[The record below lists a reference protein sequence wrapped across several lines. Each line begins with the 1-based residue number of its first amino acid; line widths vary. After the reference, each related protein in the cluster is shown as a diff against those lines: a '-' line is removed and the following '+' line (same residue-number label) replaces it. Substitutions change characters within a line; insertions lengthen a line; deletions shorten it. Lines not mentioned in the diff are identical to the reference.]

1 VSTAL
6 NTRVRSKLRQWG
18 VVAVCARGYAWA
30 APLLAV
36 LGLLASLAE
45 ILAVGLV
52 VAFFYEAIGPGV
64 QAAQLG
70 GIAGRTLQA
79 ITSLAG
85 ETAAGLAAAVFIL
98 VAGKALIRVLHDML
112 VSQIK
117 HSITERARAAVYVQ
131 YLDVSYGYI
140 QGKDRGDLLHVMSAQ
155 SWAVAEAFYCLAR
168 IGTNLLAI
176 GLFTAILLAISWQIT
191 LIAAVGAAVVF
202 GLMRII
208 AIPARRLG
216 EEATA
221 ENQEISRQMLSMLQG
236 MRTIRAYGQE
246 TARKRLFAKA
256 SRRTRQVFV
265 RMDQVC
271 SAITPISELTYLGVL
286 ALIVWVAASSDTP
299 FAATLAC
306 VALLYRLQPHLREFE
321 SNLLGLVRLAPPV
334 AAVSAMLER
343 SDKTYPSDGN
353 RPFAGFKS
361 EIRFE
366 DVWLTYEQADGPSLR
381 GLNFSIPA
389 NQTTALIGPSGAGKT
404 SIIGL
409 LLRLYEP
416 SRGRI
421 VVDGTPLADFQ
432 RQTWLRHVA
441 VAGQDAE
448 LVDDTIAANIRL
460 ARPDAT
466 PQEIEQAARLAGIH
480 DFIAAQPDGYES
492 FIGTQ
497 GLNISGGQRQ
507 RIGLARALI
516 CRPQLLILDEATN
529 AVDAPLE
536 NEIRANIAAAMKGG
550 TMLII
555 THRLESLRE
564 IDHLVGIADGGIVE
578 TAAGLEPAMLRRRA
592 S

>member
-1 VSTAL
+1 VSTVPAK
-6 NTRVRSKLRQWG
+6 SQQQWR

-45 ILAVGLV
+45 VLAVGLV

-70 GIAGRTLQA
+70 GVAGRALQA
-79 ITSLAG
+79 VTGLAG
-85 ETAAGLAAAVFIL
+85 ATAAGLAAAVFVL

-112 VSQIK
+112 VAQIK
-117 HSITERARAAVYVQ
+117 HSITERARAAVYAQ
-131 YLDVSYGYI
+131 FLDVSYGYI
-140 QGKDRGDLLHVMSAQ
+140 QSKDRGDLLHVMSAQ

-168 IGTNLLAI
+168 LGSNILAI
-176 GLFTAILLAISWQIT
+176 ALFATILLAISWQIT
-191 LIAAVGAAVVF
+191 LIAAVGAIVVF
-202 GLMRII
+202 GLMRVI

-216 EEATA
+216 EAATA
-221 ENQEISRQMLSMLQG
+221 ENQEMSRQMLSMLQG

-246 TARKRLFAKA
+246 AARKRIFQQA

-271 SAITPISELTYLGVL
+271 SAITPISEITYLGVL
-286 ALIVWVAASSDTP
+286 ALIVWVAASSGTP

-321 SNLLGLVRLAPPV
+321 GNLLALVRLAPPV
-334 AAVSAMLER
+334 AAVGAALER
-343 SDKTYPSDGN
+343 NDKNYPPDGS
-353 RPFAGFKS
+353 RPFAGLKN

-366 DVWLTYEQADGPSLR
+366 DVWLTYEQADTPSLR
-381 GLNFSIPA
+381 GLNFSIRA
-389 NQTTALIGPSGAGKT
+389 NRTTALIGPSGAGKT

-421 VVDGTPLADFQ
+421 IVDGIPLSDFQ
-432 RQTWLRHVA
+432 RQTWLRQVA
-441 VAGQDAE
+441 VAGQDVE

-466 PQEIEQAARLAGIH
+466 QQEIEQAARLAGIH
-480 DFIAAQPDGYES
+480 QFIAALPDGYDS

-497 GLNISGGQRQ
+497 GLNLSGGQRQ

-536 NEIRANIAAAMKGG
+536 SEIRANIATAMKGG

-555 THRLESLRE
+555 THRLDSLQQ
-564 IDHLVGIADGGIVE
+564 IDHLVRIADGVIVE
-578 TAAGLEPAMLRRRA
+578 STTSPEPSMFRRRA